1 MEFDVKI
8 KIDLPEDVAETIGIN
23 EDSYLETYYEK
34 GHLYIRSVPDEELD
48 EMISDGR
55 VYACEDCEFVC
66 PHCKRCINE
75 V

>member
-23 EDSYLETYYEK
+23 KDSYLETYYEK